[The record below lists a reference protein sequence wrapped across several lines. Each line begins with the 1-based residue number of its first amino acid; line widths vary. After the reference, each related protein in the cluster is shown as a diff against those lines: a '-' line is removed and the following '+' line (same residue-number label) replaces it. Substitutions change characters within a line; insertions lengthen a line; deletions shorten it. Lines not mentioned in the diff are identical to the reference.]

1 MQDASIIV
9 QIVSSSILAFTSIV
23 MLVVSGLLGWNA
35 RRMRLIGDESNRISM
50 WQLRYDSFKS
60 LGMQRDN
67 LFHAVQKY
75 DSISDPLGL
84 IESIDWQSVEVMC
97 NRGILLF
104 HSEKEVKDYLDE
116 LYRRG
121 QEIFWYSKSSTMNRK
136 EVAEKIRYL
145 SEWMYKND
153 NDALMGMVEYLKS

>member
-1 MQDASIIV
+1 M
-9 QIVSSSILAFTSIV
+9 
-23 MLVVSGLLGWNA
+23 
-35 RRMRLIGDESNRISM
+35 
-50 WQLRYDSFKS
+50 
-60 LGMQRDN
+60 
-67 LFHAVQKY
+67 
-75 DSISDPLGL
+75 
-84 IESIDWQSVEVMC
+84 
-97 NRGILLF
+97 F